1 MAGDTNTKEFN
12 ILLGCTGSVASI
24 KIPVIVDLIFTT
36 FKDIKVNVKVV
47 ATEKALHFFD
57 RTADVLKNNNV
68 DVLTDTDE
76 WEMWRKMSDP
86 VLHIDLRNWAD
97 IISVCPI
104 DANTLGK
111 LSNGLC
117 DNLLTCILRAWD
129 PAKPVIL
136 APAMNTY
143 MYHHPLTSI
152 HLKNVSSVLGYKVLD
167 TVEKRLACGD
177 VGLGGMASP
186 DTIVHNLLESYREK
200 EKQRKY

>member
-57 RTADVLKNNNV
+57 KTADVLKNNNV

-76 WEMWRKMSDP
+76 WE
-86 VLHIDLRNWAD
+86 LRNWAD

-117 DNLLTCILRAWD
+117 DNLLTCILRAWN

-186 DTIVHNLLESYREK
+186 ETIVHNLLESYREK
-200 EKQRKY
+200 EK